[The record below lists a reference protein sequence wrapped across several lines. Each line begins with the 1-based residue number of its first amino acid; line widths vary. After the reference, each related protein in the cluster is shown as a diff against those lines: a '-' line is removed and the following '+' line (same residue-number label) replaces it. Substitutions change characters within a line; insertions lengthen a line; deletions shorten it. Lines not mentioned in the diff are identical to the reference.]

1 MTEQVAII
9 TGTGGDIGRAIA
21 IRLSQDGFA
30 VLCVDIAQELN
41 AETVDIIKGNGGKAQ
56 ALTVNILAAVDQQTM
71 LETAKTMGA
80 PKLLV
85 NNVGAISGASIQES
99 TIENW
104 QHDFDLNLKGAVFCF
119 KTFESDFKTN
129 QGVVVNIA
137 SVNGYG
143 VYGHPGYSAMKAALV
158 HFTKFAAVEYGKF
171 GIRINAVAP
180 GTVRTKAWN
189 ERAEKNPK
197 VFEEAKRWY
206 PLRRVADP
214 KDIAIAVSFL
224 SSPNADAITGICL
237 PVDCGLTAG
246 QAELAGTFSQSSD
259 F

>member
-1 MTEQVAII
+1 LTEQVAII

-21 IRLSQDGFA
+21 IQLSQDGFA
-30 VLCVDIAQELN
+30 VLCVDIAADLN
-41 AETVDIIKGNGGKAQ
+41 DETVAIIKKGGGRAKGVV
-56 ALTVNILAAVDQQTM
+56 LDILSASDQQTM

-85 NNVGAISGASIQES
+85 NNVGAISGASVQES

-104 QHDFDLNLKGAVFCF
+104 QHDFDLNLKGAVSCF
-119 KTFESDFKTN
+119 KTLENEFKAN
-129 QGVVVNIA
+129 QGIVVNIA

-189 ERAEKNPK
+189 ERAEQNPK

-206 PLRRVADP
+206 PLQRVADP
-214 KDIAIAVSFL
+214 KDIANAVSFL
-224 SSPNADAITGICL
+224 SSPNASAITGICL